1 MENENKPKN
10 KRRYYKRRPKKNP
23 AENAVAGPNVS
34 PSADPVAPN
43 GSPNGSTPDS
53 TIATQSRKPK
63 GKAKGKGKPKQD
75 PKTIAWEDARSVSA
89 AERGIDQLGLPA
101 MPKWTEPKKSAI
113 EDANIT
119 DSKNN
124 IATVTNADSYNV
136 NDAKHRDRL
145 KWNLDNSA
153 NSDDTK
159 PIASKSDYLLREH
172 KLISAIALLAAFLG
186 IVITAAVWWLLV
198 H

>member
-10 KRRYYKRRPKKNP
+10 KKRYYKRRPKKNP
-23 AENAVAGPNVS
+23 ADNAAAGPNVS

-43 GSPNGSTPDS
+43 GSNGSTGDS
-53 TIATQSRKPK
+53 TIATESRRPK
-63 GKAKGKGKPKQD
+63 GKAKGKPKQD
-75 PKTIAWEDARSVSA
+75 PKTIAWEDAKSVSA

-119 DSKNN
+119 ASKNN
-124 IATVTNADSYNV
+124 IATVKVDNANIETSNV
-136 NDAKHRDRL
+136 IEDRM

-153 NSDDTK
+153 NSDDAK
-159 PIASKSDYLLREH
+159 HIASKSDYLLREH
-172 KLISAIALLAAFLG
+172 RLISAIALLAAFLG
-186 IVITAAVWWLLV
+186 IVTTACIWWLLT

>member
-53 TIATQSRKPK
+53 TIATESRKPK
-63 GKAKGKGKPKQD
+63 AKRKPKPKTD
-75 PKTIAWEDARSVSA
+75 TKTIAWETAKALSA
-89 AERGIDQLGLPA
+89 TERGIDQLGLPA
-101 MPKWTEPKKSAI
+101 LPKWTEPKKSAI

-119 DSKNN
+119 ANDN
-124 IATVTNADSYNV
+124 IATVTDNANSKNSIAIDYTEH
-136 NDAKHRDRL
+136 KDRL
-145 KWNLDNSA
+145 KWDVNIDNT
-153 NSDDTK
+153 DDAK

-186 IVITAAVWWLLV
+186 IVTVAAVWWLLT

>member
-10 KRRYYKRRPKKNP
+10 KKRYYKRRPKKNP
-23 AENAVAGPNVS
+23 ADNAAASPNVS

-53 TIATQSRKPK
+53 TIATESRKPN
-63 GKAKGKGKPKQD
+63 AKGKGKPKQD
-75 PKTIAWEDARSVSA
+75 TKTIAWEDAKRLSS
-89 AERGIDQLGLPA
+89 AERGIDQIGLPA
-101 MPKWTEPKKSAI
+101 LPKWTEPKKSAI

-119 DSKNN
+119 ASKNN
-124 IATVTNADSYNV
+124 ITTVKVDNANIETSNV
-136 NDAKHRDRL
+136 IEDRL
-145 KWNLDNSA
+145 KWNIDNSD
-153 NSDDTK
+153 SDK
-159 PIASKSDYLLREH
+159 PMHSKSDYLLREH

-186 IVITAAVWWLLV
+186 IVTVGAIWWMLT

>member
-23 AENAVAGPNVS
+23 ADNAAAGPNVS
-34 PSADPVAPN
+34 PSADP
-43 GSPNGSTPDS
+43 NGSTTDS
-53 TIATQSRKPK
+53 TIATESRKPK
-63 GKAKGKGKPKQD
+63 GKGKTKPKQD
-75 PKTIAWEDARSVSA
+75 MKTIAWEDAKSLSA

-119 DSKNN
+119 DSNN
-124 IATVTNADSYNV
+124 IATVTDNKKSIAIDYTEH
-136 NDAKHRDRL
+136 KDRL
-145 KWNLDNSA
+145 KWNIDNTD
-153 NSDDTK
+153 SDK
-159 PIASKSDYLLREH
+159 LMHSKSDYLLREH

-186 IVITAAVWWLLV
+186 IVTVAAIWWILV

>member
-23 AENAVAGPNVS
+23 ADNAAAGPNVS
-34 PSADPVAPN
+34 PSADP
-43 GSPNGSTPDS
+43 NGSTTDS
-53 TIATQSRKPK
+53 TIATESRKPK
-63 GKAKGKGKPKQD
+63 GKGKGKPKSKRD
-75 PKTIAWEDARSVSA
+75 TKTIAWETAKALSA
-89 AERGIDQLGLPA
+89 TERGIDQIGLPA
-101 MPKWTEPKKSAI
+101 LPKWTEPKKSAI

-119 DSKNN
+119 ANDN
-124 IATVTNADSYNV
+124 IATVTDNANSKNSIAIDYTEH
-136 NDAKHRDRL
+136 KDRL
-145 KWNLDNSA
+145 KWDVNIDNT
-153 NSDDTK
+153 DDAK

-186 IVITAAVWWLLV
+186 IVTVAAVWWLLT

>member
-23 AENAVAGPNVS
+23 ADNAAAGPNVS

-43 GSPNGSTPDS
+43 GSNGSTTDS
-53 TIATQSRKPK
+53 TIATESRKPK
-63 GKAKGKGKPKQD
+63 AKRKPKPKQD
-75 PKTIAWEDARSVSA
+75 PKTIAWETAKSVSA
-89 AERGIDQLGLPA
+89 AERGIDQIGLPA
-101 MPKWTEPKKSAI
+101 LPKWTEPKKSAI

-119 DSKNN
+119 ASNNN
-124 IATVTNADSYNV
+124 IATVKVDNANIETSNV
-136 NDAKHRDRL
+136 IEDRL
-145 KWNLDNSA
+145 KWNLDNS
-153 NSDDTK
+153 DTDK

-186 IVITAAVWWLLV
+186 IVTTACIWWMLT

>member
-23 AENAVAGPNVS
+23 ADNAAAGPNVS
-34 PSADPVAPN
+34 PSAD
-43 GSPNGSTPDS
+43 PNGSTPDS
-53 TIATQSRKPK
+53 TIATESRKPK
-63 GKAKGKGKPKQD
+63 AKRKPKPKTD
-75 PKTIAWEDARSVSA
+75 TKTIAWETAKRLSS
-89 AERGIDQLGLPA
+89 AERGIDQIGLPA
-101 MPKWTEPKKSAI
+101 LPKWTEPKKSAI

-119 DSKNN
+119 ASKNN
-124 IATVTNADSYNV
+124 IATVKVDNANIETSNV
-136 NDAKHRDRL
+136 IEDRM
-145 KWNLDNSA
+145 KWNLDNSDA
-153 NSDDTK
+153 K

-186 IVITAAVWWLLV
+186 MVTTACIWWMLT

>member
-23 AENAVAGPNVS
+23 ADNAAASPNVS

-63 GKAKGKGKPKQD
+63 GKMKTKPKTD
-75 PKTIAWEDARSVSA
+75 PKTIAWEDAKRLSA
-89 AERGIDQLGLPA
+89 TERGIDQLGLPA

-124 IATVTNADSYNV
+124 IATVKVDNANIETSNV
-136 NDAKHRDRL
+136 IENRL
-145 KWNLDNSA
+145 KWNLDNS
-153 NSDDTK
+153 DTDK
-159 PIASKSDYLLREH
+159 PVASKSDYLLREH
-172 KLISAIALLAAFLG
+172 RLISAIALLAAFLG
-186 IVITAAVWWLLV
+186 IVTTAAIWWLLT

>member
-23 AENAVAGPNVS
+23 ADNAVAGPNVS

-53 TIATQSRKPK
+53 TIATESRKPK
-63 GKAKGKGKPKQD
+63 GKGKTKPKQD
-75 PKTIAWEDARSVSA
+75 PKTIAWEDAVTLTP

-119 DSKNN
+119 ASKNN
-124 IATVTNADSYNV
+124 IATVKVDNANIETSNV
-136 NDAKHRDRL
+136 IEDRM
-145 KWNLDNSA
+145 KWNIDNS
-153 NSDDTK
+153 DTDK

-172 KLISAIALLAAFLG
+172 RLISAIALLAAFLG
-186 IVITAAVWWLLV
+186 IVTTACIWWLLV

>member
-23 AENAVAGPNVS
+23 ADNAAAGPNVS

-43 GSPNGSTPDS
+43 GSPNGSTTDS
-53 TIATQSRKPK
+53 IIATESRRPKAKRKPK
-63 GKAKGKGKPKQD
+63 PKTD
-75 PKTIAWEDARSVSA
+75 TKTIAWEDAVRLSS

-119 DSKNN
+119 ASNNN
-124 IATVTNADSYNV
+124 IATVKVDNANIETSNV
-136 NDAKHRDRL
+136 IEDRM
-145 KWNLDNSA
+145 KWNQIDNT
-153 NSDDTK
+153 DTDK
-159 PIASKSDYLLREH
+159 HIASKSDYLLREH
-172 KLISAIALLAAFLG
+172 RLISAIALLAAFLG
-186 IVITAAVWWLLV
+186 IVTVAAVWWMLTQ
-198 H
+198 

>member
-23 AENAVAGPNVS
+23 ADNAAAGPNVS

-53 TIATQSRKPK
+53 TIATQSRRP
-63 GKAKGKGKPKQD
+63 KAKGKNKSKQD
-75 PKTIAWEDARSVSA
+75 TKTIAWEDAVTLTP

-101 MPKWTEPKKSAI
+101 LPKWTEPKKSAI

-119 DSKNN
+119 NSKNN
-124 IATVTNADSYNV
+124 ITTVTNADSYNV

-145 KWNLDNSA
+145 KWNLDNS
-153 NSDDTK
+153 DTDK

-186 IVITAAVWWLLV
+186 IVTVACIWWLLV